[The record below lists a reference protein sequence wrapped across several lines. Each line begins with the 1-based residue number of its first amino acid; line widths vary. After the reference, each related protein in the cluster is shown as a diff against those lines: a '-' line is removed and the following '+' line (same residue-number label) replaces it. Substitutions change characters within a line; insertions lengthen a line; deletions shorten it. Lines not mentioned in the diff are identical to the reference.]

1 MRPREARAS
10 EHGPTYCPL
19 RGATIVTL
27 IDVGLAFLVVIVL
40 SAVGMALVS
49 GQPEDREELHR
60 QLRWRRW
67 R

>member
-1 MRPREARAS
+1 M
-10 EHGPTYCPL
+10 

-27 IDVGLAFLVVIVL
+27 IDLSLAFIVETVL
-40 SAVGMALVS
+40 SAVGVALV
-49 GQPEDREELHR
+49 GGPPEDREELAR

>member
-1 MRPREARAS
+1 
-10 EHGPTYCPL
+10 L

-27 IDVGLAFLVVIVL
+27 IDVSLTFLVVVFM
-40 SAVGMALVS
+40 SAVGVALVS

>member
-1 MRPREARAS
+1 M
-10 EHGPTYCPL
+10 
-19 RGATIVTL
+19 VTL
-27 IDVGLAFLVVIVL
+27 IDISLAFLVVVVM
-40 SAVGMALVS
+40 SAAGVALVS